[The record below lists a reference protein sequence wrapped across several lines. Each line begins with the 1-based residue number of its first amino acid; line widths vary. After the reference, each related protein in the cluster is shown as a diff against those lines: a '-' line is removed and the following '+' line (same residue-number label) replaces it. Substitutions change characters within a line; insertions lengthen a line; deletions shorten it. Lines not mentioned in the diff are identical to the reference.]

1 VRVLV
6 TGGAGFLG
14 KKVVSAL
21 VSGGHEP
28 VLLVRGGRRPGLP
41 EDIAV
46 VDGDVRNALGFMTA
60 AEGCEAIIH
69 AAAMVKLWSPQSTD
83 FDEVNVGGIRNAT
96 AAARARNIRL
106 VYTSSFMAVGPTSS
120 TPVDESSS
128 HPGPPFHNDYE
139 RTKALADAVAQSY
152 AREGGD
158 IVILYPGVVYG
169 PGELTD
175 GNIIAK
181 MLADR
186 MNNTLPG
193 IVGPGD
199 RLWSYSFVDDVAQG
213 HVRALEK
220 ASKGEHY
227 LLAGENAT
235 LTQVFA
241 AASKRA
247 GRDLTPRKL
256 PYALSRAVG
265 RAMWLW
271 ADITGKPPDL
281 THQAV
286 GIFEKDW
293 AYRSDKAIQE
303 LGYRVRP
310 LEDGIGDT
318 IDWLIKEG
326 HAQ

>member
-1 VRVLV
+1 MKVLV

-21 VSGGHEP
+21 LGAGHEP
-28 VLLVRGGRRPGLP
+28 ILLVRGGRRPGLSD
-41 EDIAV
+41 EATVIA
-46 VDGDVRNALGFMTA
+46 GDVRNAEVFMA
-60 AEGCEAIIH
+60 AAQGCEAIIH
-69 AAAMVKLWSPQSTD
+69 SAAMVKLWSPRTTD
-83 FDEVNVGGIRNAT
+83 FDEVNVGGIKNAVAT
-96 AAARARNIRL
+96 ARAHQIRL
-106 VYTSSFMAVGPTSS
+106 VYTSSFMAVGPTSKS
-120 TPVDESSS
+120 PVDESAK

-139 RTKALADAVAQSY
+139 RTKALADAVAQDY

-175 GNIIAK
+175 GNIVAK

-186 MNNTLPG
+186 MNNRLPG

-213 HVRALEK
+213 HVKVLEH
-220 ASKGEHY
+220 AGKGERY

-247 GRDLTPRKL
+247 ERDLTPRKL
-256 PYALSRAVG
+256 PYGLSRVVG

-293 AYRSDKAIQE
+293 AYRSDKAVRD
-303 LGYRVRP
+303 LGYRVRS
-310 LEDGIGDT
+310 LQDGIDET
-318 IDWLIKEG
+318 IDWLVEEG
-326 HAQ
+326 HVS